1 MKLTKLLFTTAI
13 ALFLNSCSTDENNTN
28 TTQEKTPENQS
39 VQRLTTPITAL
50 PAVYVAGID
59 VNKYRPLLQSDFDIN
74 PNKMGFIHFRGVNR
88 NYIGNNTFTLTT
100 EDDLVTQVNLAKEN
114 KLLIGVYHRLIAMPS
129 TKANPFQSAKDQAQ
143 VLINAITAI
152 GGLQP
157 GMWPIVDI
165 ERKPAE
171 ASSEMWAQ
179 LTPEERM
186 NFITTFNY
194 TIEVKYGIKPIV
206 YMQESFVAEFLTGTS
221 NLNLVV
227 NKTNYN
233 NQLTTLGR
241 HLLWEVNI
249 DGFPQPSAPF
259 TFASFSQVS
268 FGERTTNLRPV
279 PLTDQ
284 TNPDNKKDQD
294 IFNGNFGQLV
304 NSAYKP
310 NLMISQ
316 LNDKGLVVAF
326 LQKRLKDLGYFSG
339 TIGLNKNAIFDQ
351 ATKTAVINYQRVN
364 GLTQDGVIG
373 QNTRN
378 KMYNIN

>member
-1 MKLTKLLFTTAI
+1 MKITKIVLITTFAW
-13 ALFLNSCSTDENNTN
+13 FLNSCTTSEIEVTPQESIIENLST
-28 TTQEKTPENQS
+28 
-39 VQRLTTPITAL
+39 QRLTTPNTAL

-88 NYIGNNTFTLTT
+88 NYTGNNTFTLST
-100 EDDLVTQVNLAKEN
+100 EDGLLAQVNLAKEN

-171 ASSEMWAQ
+171 ASSEVWAQ

-206 YMQESFVAEFLTGTS
+206 YMQESFVNEFLTGAS
-221 NLNLVV
+221 NLNLVT
-227 NKTNYN
+227 NQTNYN

-249 DGFPQPSAPF
+249 DGFPQPASPF

-310 NLMISQ
+310 NLMIRK

-326 LQKRLKDLGYFSG
+326 LQKRLKDLGFYSG
-339 TIGLNKNAIFDQ
+339 AIGLNKNAIFDS
-351 ATKTAVINYQRVN
+351 ATKTAVINYQN
-364 GLTQDGVIG
+364 AKGLSADGEIG
-373 QNTRN
+373 QITRN

>member
-1 MKLTKLLFTTAI
+1 MKMTKIILITTFAW
-13 ALFLNSCSTDENNTN
+13 FLNSCTTN
-28 TTQEKTPENQS
+28 EIEVTPQESIIENQS
-39 VQRLTTPITAL
+39 TQRLTTPNTAL

-88 NYIGNNTFTLTT
+88 NYTGNNTFTLST
-100 EDDLVTQVNLAKEN
+100 EDGLLAQVNLAKEN

-171 ASSEMWAQ
+171 ASSEVWAQ

-206 YMQESFVAEFLTGTS
+206 YMQESFVNEFLTGAS
-221 NLNLVV
+221 NLNLVT
-227 NKTNYN
+227 NQTNYN

-249 DGFPQPSAPF
+249 DGFPQPALPF

-310 NLMISQ
+310 NLMISK

-326 LQKRLKDLGYFSG
+326 LQKRLKDLGFYSG
-339 TIGLNKNAIFDQ
+339 AIGLNKNAIFDS
-351 ATKTAVINYQRVN
+351 ATKTAVINYQN
-364 GLTQDGVIG
+364 AKGLSADGEIG
-373 QNTRN
+373 QITRN

>member
-1 MKLTKLLFTTAI
+1 MKLTKLLFATAI
-13 ALFLNSCSTDENNTN
+13 TLLLNSCTTDEIENSES
-28 TTQEKTPENQS
+28 QKKPENQDT
-39 VQRLTTPITAL
+39 QRLITPNTAL

-59 VNKYRPLLQSDFDIN
+59 VNKFRPLLESDFDIN
-74 PNKMGFIHFRGVNR
+74 PNKMGFVHFRGVNR
-88 NYIGNNTFTLTT
+88 NYTGNNTFTLST
-100 EDDLVTQVNLAKEN
+100 EDNLLTQVNLAKEN

-171 ASSEMWAQ
+171 ANSETWSQ

-206 YMQESFVAEFLTGTS
+206 YIQESFVTEFLTGAS

-227 NKTNYN
+227 NTTNYN
-233 NQLTTLGR
+233 NQLATLGR
-241 HLLWEVNI
+241 HSLWEVNI
-249 DGFPQPSAPF
+249 DGFPQPAFPF

-268 FGERTTNLRPV
+268 FGERAINLRPV

-284 TNPDNKKDQD
+284 TNPADKKDQD

-310 NLMISQ
+310 NLMISK

-326 LQKRLKDLGYFSG
+326 LQKRLKDLGFYGG
-339 TIGLNKNAIFDQ
+339 TIGLNKNATFDL
-351 ATKTAVINYQRVN
+351 ATKTAVINFQN
-364 GLTQDGVIG
+364 AKGLTADGAIG
-373 QNTRN
+373 QITRN

>member
-1 MKLTKLLFTTAI
+1 MKLTKFLFTTATV
-13 ALFLNSCSTDENNTN
+13 LFLNSCTTDENTN
-28 TTQEKTPENQS
+28 TIQEKNPENQS
-39 VQRLTTPITAL
+39 LQRLATPITAL

-59 VNKYRPLLQSDFDIN
+59 VNKFRPLLQSDFDIN

-88 NYIGNNTFTLTT
+88 SYIGNNTFTLTT
-100 EDDLVTQVNLAKEN
+100 EDDLATQVNLAKEN

-171 ASSEMWAQ
+171 ASSEVWAQ

-227 NKTNYN
+227 NNTNYN
-233 NQLTTLGR
+233 NQLATLGR

-249 DGFPQPSAPF
+249 DGFPQPASPF

-304 NSAYKP
+304 NSAYKA

-326 LQKRLKDLGYFSG
+326 LQKRLKDLGYFTG

-351 ATKTAVINYQRVN
+351 ATKTAVINYQRAN

-373 QNTRN
+373 QITRN
-378 KMYNIN
+378 RMYNIN

>member
-1 MKLTKLLFTTAI
+1 MKLNNLLLVFS
-13 ALFLNSCSTDENNTN
+13 ALALLNSCSNEEITNSNTE
-28 TTQEKTPENQS
+28 EKTNNPTT
-39 VQRLTTPITAL
+39 QRLTTPKTAL

-59 VNKYRPLLQSDFDIN
+59 VNKFRPLLQSDFDIN

-88 NYIGNNTFTLTT
+88 SYVGNNTFNLST
-100 EDDLVTQVNLAKEN
+100 EDNLVSQVNLAKEN
-114 KLLIGVYHRLIAMPS
+114 NLLIGVYHRLIAMPS

-206 YMQESFVAEFLTGTS
+206 YMQESFVTEFLTGSS
-221 NLNLVV
+221 NLNLVS
-227 NKTNYN
+227 NTTNYN
-233 NQLTTLGR
+233 NQLATLGR

-249 DGFPQPSAPF
+249 DGFPQPAAPF

-268 FGERTTNLRPV
+268 FGERATNLRPV

-284 TNPDNKKDQD
+284 TDPANKKDQD

-304 NSAYKP
+304 NSANKP
-310 NLMISQ
+310 ELMTSK
-316 LNDKGLVVAF
+316 LADKGIVVAF
-326 LQKRLKDLGYFSG
+326 LQKRLKDLGYYSG

-351 ATKTAVINYQRVN
+351 ATKTATINFQN
-364 GLTQDGVIG
+364 AKGLTADGVIG
-373 QNTRN
+373 KNTRN